1 MLHMLMS
8 SPFNIDINSFFKLI
22 KKEDD
27 IISIQ
32 DGVIIS
38 IEKNVFIKKII
49 CLSKNLYVLKEDL
62 EARGLVKKVSKNF
75 LIINYSDF
83 IDLTVKNVTQIR
95 W

>member
-1 MLHMLMS
+1 MS